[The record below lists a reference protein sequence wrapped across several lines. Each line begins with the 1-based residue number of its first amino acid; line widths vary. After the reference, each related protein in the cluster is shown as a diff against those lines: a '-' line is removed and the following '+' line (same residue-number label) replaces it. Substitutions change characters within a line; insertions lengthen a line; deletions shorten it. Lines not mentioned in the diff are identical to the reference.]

1 MTPSLLRI
9 CLLVLLATACMAL
22 VTHPVFAHG
31 GGLDSNGGHHNRKT
45 GGYHTHR
52 PSYHRPLV
60 RRPSTSSL
68 GRGYRSPSPKSYR
81 TKPRKTARRSVRKAR
96 SISVNEI
103 HYYEISTKKQSV
115 SNDDFQIC
123 EVSTNAK
130 AKHNHHEFIVYR
142 LGDTRS
148 VLQSDLPTP
157 DELVKL
163 MCNAS
168 VEKSLNRFFLNGMTR
183 KGISWAHTE
192 KLTDGS
198 VAFWVRQPHSDEF
211 ESKFCIKLKHP
222 FREWTEAD
230 GMREITA
237 RYFGRIGNR
246 VILIRK
252 NGRRVELRKEQLSKE
267 DWAYVEELSA

>member
-1 MTPSLLRI
+1 
-9 CLLVLLATACMAL
+9 
-22 VTHPVFAHG
+22 
-31 GGLDSNGGHHNRKT
+31 
-45 GGYHTHR
+45 
-52 PSYHRPLV
+52 
-60 RRPSTSSL
+60 
-68 GRGYRSPSPKSYR
+68 
-81 TKPRKTARRSVRKAR
+81 
-96 SISVNEI
+96 
-103 HYYEISTKKQSV
+103 
-115 SNDDFQIC
+115 
-123 EVSTNAK
+123 
-130 AKHNHHEFIVYR
+130 
-142 LGDTRS
+142 
-148 VLQSDLPTP
+148 
-157 DELVKL
+157 
-163 MCNAS
+163 
-168 VEKSLNRFFLNGMTR
+168 MTR